1 MAQTMPFM
9 EISWHFLGRGQTQ
22 GRWQGTGH
30 PATGPRIQ
38 GALEA
43 ETSSLAWDSWLAQ
56 RWSCWGRRLS
66 TPPDP
71 LSAKSLSRPLVFLA
85 VVFCLFVL
93 LCSVETEFLR
103 VALALINSLC
113 RSG

>member
-30 PATGPRIQ
+30 PARGPRIQ
-38 GALEA
+38 GALAFLEA

-56 RWSCWGRRLS
+56 RWSCWGRRLFS
-66 TPPDP
+66 PPDP
-71 LSAKSLSRPLVFLA
+71 LSAKSLSRPLVFWLLFF
-85 VVFCLFVL
+85 VCLSCCVL
-93 LCSVETEFLR
+93 LRQSFSV
-103 VALALINSLC
+103 
-113 RSG
+113 